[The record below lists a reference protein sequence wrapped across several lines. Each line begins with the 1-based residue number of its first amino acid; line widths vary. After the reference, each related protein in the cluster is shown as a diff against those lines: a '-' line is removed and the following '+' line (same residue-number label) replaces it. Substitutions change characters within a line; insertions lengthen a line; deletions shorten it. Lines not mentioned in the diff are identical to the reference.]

1 MSTVALLSL
10 EANGGH
16 ALQLVETK
24 TSRKTQQEL
33 ISKRRTSH
41 HVLSPEYQNR
51 SRIFASLMC
60 ISDLALA
67 CSIFTLRKYNRI
79 AKSRRNQLVVQ
90 VDQSLD
96 GDVIGGEVKPGQGP
110 QLHIQEFT
118 RSCGSE
124 HVTRTS
130 SGLAPRL
137 NVYSFFLKHTTISW
151 IVQSLLIFS
160 LFNTKLFLSVTLSVP
175 LPDASAFD
183 VEMTTW

>member
-16 ALQLVETK
+16 ALQHVETK
-24 TSRKTQQEL
+24 TSRKTQQAL
-33 ISKRRTSH
+33 ISEVSKCRTSH

-51 SRIFASLMC
+51 SRIFVSLMC
-60 ISDLALA
+60 ISNLALA

-79 AKSRRNQLVVQ
+79 AKSRRNKLVVQ

-96 GDVIGGEVKPGQGP
+96 GDVIGGEVKPGQVP

-118 RSCGSE
+118 RLCGSE

-137 NVYSFFLKHTTISW
+137 NVYSFFFKPHYHQLNCAIPPYFFPFQHEAVLVRDS
-151 IVQSLLIFS
+151 QR
-160 LFNTKLFLSVTLSVP
+160 
-175 LPDASAFD
+175 SAA
-183 VEMTTW
+183 

>member
-1 MSTVALLSL
+1 
-10 EANGGH
+10 
-16 ALQLVETK
+16 
-24 TSRKTQQEL
+24 
-33 ISKRRTSH
+33 
-41 HVLSPEYQNR
+41 
-51 SRIFASLMC
+51 MC

-67 CSIFTLRKYNRI
+67 CSIFTLRKYNRT

-96 GDVIGGEVKPGQGP
+96 GDVIGGEVKPGQVP

-118 RSCGSE
+118 RSGGSE

-137 NVYSFFLKHTTISW
+137 NVYSFFFLNHTTISW
-151 IVQSLLIFS
+151 IVQPLLIFS
-160 LFNTKLFLSVTLSVP
+160 LFNTKLFLSVTLSIP